1 MGYIGLKKRWTVGK
15 LSTKKSWLAY
25 FMAKLAKFIA
35 KLANFKAENSHFNKN
50 FISEIVSVTMA
61 EY

>member
-1 MGYIGLKKRWTVGK
+1 MGYIGLKKDEQFVK

-25 FMAKLAKFIA
+25 FMAKLANFIA

-50 FISEIVSVTMA
+50 FLSEIVSVTMA